1 MRCIACFFGSLS
13 ALSLFLSTYIPFLSH
28 SLNLLLASPKDNQ
41 ENQNEGKKKKRKSK
55 ARRKATS
62 YVRYF
67 PWLLKLGISV
77 FFLHRFPATGW
88 YPFFQLFVSSCCE
101 YLEERTEDFFSF
113 MFRSNRETVCLVE
126 GTGNLYPGQMGYRV
140 VPGPLSGT
148 TTATDALIP
157 MYGSAMADSVA
168 VKTPMK
174 SDSGLTYAI
183 PASRKRAREAVISNH
198 HPLMSFPPS
207 LPNQQQTDNRCGSF
221 TFLGE
226 DISYQIQQQQLEIDS
241 FITEHVSLIVIL
253 IFLES
258 GI

>member
-1 MRCIACFFGSLS
+1 M
-13 ALSLFLSTYIPFLSH
+13 
-28 SLNLLLASPKDNQ
+28 
-41 ENQNEGKKKKRKSK
+41 
-55 ARRKATS
+55 
-62 YVRYF
+62 
-67 PWLLKLGISV
+67 
-77 FFLHRFPATGW
+77 
-88 YPFFQLFVSSCCE
+88 VS
-101 YLEERTEDFFSF
+101 
-113 MFRSNRETVCLVE
+113 LVE

-168 VKTPMK
+168 VKVPMK

-183 PASRKRAREAVISNH
+183 PASRKRSREAVISNH

-221 TFLGE
+221 TFFGQ
-226 DISYQIQQQQLEIDS
+226 DISYQIQQQQLEMDN

-258 GI
+258 GIQLKHFFIVLLFPGFMNALLNSFVLVNKTDTKNCDGS